1 MVRLAIRGGRGVWL
15 GAGALLIAGG
25 LWAGMHFGWWS
36 RDGAGRLDTENPPHF
51 VGRAA
56 CAECHAGQ
64 LAAWTGSDHDRAM
77 DVATDATVLGNFDNA
92 SFTHSDMT
100 TVFSRRD
107 GRFIVH
113 TDGPDSELA
122 DFEVRYVFGVD
133 PLQQYLIEM
142 PDGRL
147 QALSISWDSRPR
159 EQGGQRWFHLYPDE
173 IIRHDDELHWTG
185 PQQNWNYQCAECHST
200 NLQRSYDAKTRRH
213 SATWSEIDVSCET
226 CHGPGSAHVAWAK
239 DPESAKGGTGNN
251 RGLVLRLDE
260 RRGVSWTTDPTTG
273 KPVRSQSR
281 MSERELD
288 TCSRCH
294 SRRGQIWKD
303 YTPGRPIGET
313 HRVALLDSDLYFP
326 DGQIRDEVYEYGSF
340 LQSRMHQAGVSCSDC
355 HDPHSLKLR
364 APGGEVCLQC
374 HQAAKYQATEHHH
387 HRPESA
393 GANCLECHMPGR
405 NYMVVDF
412 RRDHSMR
419 IPRPDLAA
427 TIGVPD
433 ACTGCHHDRKPEWAA
448 GKLREWFGTARTGV
462 KHYAEVLH
470 DGDTGAAGARQQ
482 LLALAQDATQPGI
495 VRASALQRLDRIPGP
510 EAMAML
516 TALLHDTDPLV
527 RRAAVS
533 AHQSL
538 PMELRKGLIVML
550 DDPVRD
556 VRLET
561 VPLVADLPVEQL
573 QPGQSASRDRA
584 VAEYVASQRIN
595 ADRADSHVNLGLLW
609 SGLGRTAEARAELE
623 EALVLDPRF
632 VPAVVNLADLHR
644 ALGQEAEAETALRRG
659 LATSPNAAALHHAL
673 GLLEIRTGRPQQAMD
688 ELRLAAENAPAAA
701 RYAYVY
707 AVALESA
714 GQRREAIRILEAVL
728 SRQPNDRD
736 TLWALATWQLDGGDR
751 AKAAEAVQR
760 LAALEPDDHDVRA
773 LLDRSN

>member
-1 MVRLAIRGGRGVWL
+1 VKGVRSLWL

-25 LWAGMHFGWWS
+25 LWASLHFGWWTGGEPV
-36 RDGAGRLDTENPPHF
+36 RPDLTNPPQF

-56 CAECHAGQ
+56 CAECHTGQ

-92 SFTHSDMT
+92 RLTYSGVLT
-100 TVFSRRD
+100 TFSRRD
-107 GRFIVH
+107 GRFIVR
-113 TDGPDSELA
+113 TDGPDGELA
-122 DFEVRYVFGVD
+122 DFEIRYVFGVY

-147 QALSISWDSRPR
+147 QALSISWDSRPTV
-159 EQGGQRWFHLYPDE
+159 QGGQRWFHLYPDE
-173 IIRHDDELHWTG
+173 YIRHDDELHWTG

-226 CHGPGSAHVAWAK
+226 CHGPGSRHVAWAK
-239 DPESAKGGTGNN
+239 GPDSAKSGDTGN
-251 RGLVLRLDE
+251 RDLVARLDE
-260 RRGVSWTTDPTTG
+260 RRGVTWTTDPMTG
-273 KPVRSQSR
+273 KPVRSRAR

-288 TCSRCH
+288 TCARCH

-313 HRVALLDSDLYFP
+313 HRLALLDSDLYFP

-374 HQAAKYQATEHHH
+374 HQATKFQATEHHH
-387 HRPESA
+387 HKPESA
-393 GANCLECHMPGR
+393 GADCLACHMPGR

-419 IPRPDLAA
+419 VPRPDLAA

-433 ACTGCHHDRKPEWAA
+433 ACTGCHRDRKPAWATA
-448 GKLREWFGTARTGV
+448 NLRKWFGTARSGV

-470 DGDTGAAGARQQ
+470 AGDIGAAGAREQ
-482 LLALAQDATQPGI
+482 LLQLAQEESQPGI
-495 VRASALQRLDRIPGP
+495 VRASALERLDRVQGP

-516 TALLHDTDPLV
+516 AALLHDPDPLV

-533 AHQSL
+533 AHGLL
-538 PMELRKGLIVML
+538 PAELRKGLLAML
-550 DDPVRD
+550 NDPMRD

-561 VPLVADLPVEQL
+561 VPLIADIPADRLLPGEV
-573 QPGQSASRDRA
+573 RDRA
-584 VAEYVASQRIN
+584 IAEYISSQRVN
-595 ADRADSHVNLGLLW
+595 ADRADAHVNLALLW
-609 SGLGRTAEARAELE
+609 SGLGRAAEARAELE
-623 EALVLDPRF
+623 EALVLNPRF
-632 VPAVVNLADLHR
+632 VPAAVNLADLHR
-644 ALGQEAEAETALRRG
+644 TLGHEPEAEAVLIQAL
-659 LATSPNAAALHHAL
+659 ASSPRAAALHHAL
-673 GLLEIRTGRPQQAMD
+673 GLLLVRTARSEQALD
-688 ELRLAAENAPAAA
+688 ELKLATDLAPAAT

-714 GQRREAIRILEAVL
+714 GRRHDAIRILHAA
-728 SRQPNDRD
+728 SARQPNDRD
-736 TLWALATWQLDGGDR
+736 TLWALATWQQESGEH
-751 AKAAEAVQR
+751 AAAADAARR
-760 LAALEPDDHDVRA
+760 LAALEPDDADVRTLVERA
-773 LLDRSN
+773 NSR